1 MGKERVLALCRMQC
15 GRKEVCV
22 SQVRGK
28 LDGPVRR
35 GEISRAEAE
44 SILSSLVADKF
55 IDEERFAAAYV
66 RDKFRLSGWGRRK
79 IAYNLAQ
86 LGIPADR
93 IERALQEN
101 YNSGADGSGGGG
113 VLDRLVRRKW
123 KSLKKEE
130 PDAVKRGKVMRF
142 AMGRGFD
149 YPDILEA
156 LNNIGKTE

>member
-1 MGKERVLALCRMQC
+1 MGKERVLAWCRMQC

-28 LDGPVRR
+28 LDRMVKR
-35 GEISRAEAE
+35 GEITPAEAGG
-44 SILSSLVADKF
+44 ILSSLKADKF
-55 IDEERFAAAYV
+55 IDEKRFAAAYV

-86 LGIPADR
+86 LGIPADI
-93 IERALQEN
+93 IEKALQEN
-101 YNSGADGSGGGG
+101 YSSGAEGSAVDG
-113 VLDRLVRRKW
+113 VLGRLVKRKW
-123 KSLKKEE
+123 DSLKKEE
-130 PDAVKRGKVMRF
+130 PDAVKRGKILRF

>member
-1 MGKERVLALCRMQC
+1 MGRERVLALCRMQC
-15 GRKEVCV
+15 GRKEVCI

-28 LDGPVRR
+28 LDRIVKR
-35 GEISRAEAE
+35 GEISAAEAG
-44 SILSSLVADKF
+44 SILSSLIADKF

-79 IAYNLAQ
+79 IVYNLVQ

-93 IERALQEN
+93 IEKALQEN
-101 YNSGADGSGGGG
+101 YSSREDGSGGGG
-113 VLDRLVRRKW
+113 VLEKLVQRKW

-130 PDAVKRGKVMRF
+130 PDSVKRGKVLRF

>member
-1 MGKERVLALCRMQC
+1 MALYRMQC

-28 LDGPVRR
+28 LDRMVKK
-35 GEISRAEAE
+35 GEITVAEAE
-44 SILSSLVADKF
+44 SILNSLIADKF

-79 IAYNLAQ
+79 IAYNLVQ
-86 LGIPADR
+86 LGISADR
-93 IERALQEN
+93 IEKALQEN
-101 YNSGADGSGGGG
+101 YGSGTDGSAGGG
-113 VLDRLVRRKW
+113 VLEKLVQRKW

-130 PDAVKRGKVMRF
+130 PDAVKRGKVLRF

-149 YPDILEA
+149 YPDILEV
-156 LNNIGKTE
+156 LKNIGKTE